1 MLARLQTDELSAL
14 APEQLVRTCLLPQV
28 TMTQLAFYC
37 AAAGV
42 TDPIHYDRAFARQA
56 GFADAVVNG
65 SLRVAWMAQAL
76 HELVLPHGWLSRLQ
90 CSHRGLM
97 LAGETPSI
105 EIRYR
110 SHASSP
116 AGTHVELAI
125 QTLAAGRPCDTG
137 EGTVF
142 FPSSAV

>member
-1 MLARLQTDELSAL
+1 MLARLQADELSAFV
-14 APEQLVRTCLLPQV
+14 PEQLVRTCLQPQV

-42 TDPIHYDRAFARQA
+42 TDPIHYDRAFARQT

-76 HELVLPHGWLSRLQ
+76 HELVLPHGWLTRLQ
-90 CSHRGLM
+90 CSHRGMM
-97 LAGETPSI
+97 LVGEAPSI

-110 SHASSP
+110 GHTCSP

-125 QTLAAGRPCDTG
+125 QTLVSGRLCDTG

-142 FPSSAV
+142 FPSSVV